1 MPNEKDAVIKKFLE
15 KPENFSDL
23 FNGSLFQGKQV
34 LKADMLGDL
43 PGESMI
49 SFSDKEGKKVS
60 ARRYRDIIRKASGRT
75 TYAVFAVEGQEKT
88 HYAMPVR
95 EMVYDALNY
104 AAQVKVISDRHRR
117 DKDYRDSSEFLSGL
131 LREDRLAPVIT
142 ICLYYGTG
150 EWEGPRELY
159 DLLDIPE
166 EYEDMKP
173 FMSNYKVNLVQ
184 PTDVDPENFR
194 TDLKLIFSLLAMS
207 SDGMGMRKYIQE
219 HSEEFSHIPY
229 ETYDCLRELLHVDKW
244 WKAESKKEKGEVDMC
259 RALEEIAEMAR
270 QEGKSEGKLKG
281 RIEGQENGEQI
292 MLIKFVTRK
301 LLKGKQEE
309 EIALELDEDRDTV
322 TRICRAAAKFA
333 PEYDSEAIYREM
345 KKL

>member
-1 MPNEKDAVIKKFLE
+1 
-15 KPENFSDL
+15 
-23 FNGSLFQGKQV
+23 
-34 LKADMLGDL
+34 
-43 PGESMI
+43 MI

-104 AAQVKVISDRHRR
+104 ATQVKEISDRHRR

-207 SDGMGMRKYIQE
+207 SDGMSMRKYIQE

-270 QEGKSEGKLKG
+270 QEG
-281 RIEGQENGEQI
+281 QENGEQM
-292 MLIKFVTRK
+292 MLIKFVTKK

>member
-1 MPNEKDAVIKKFLE
+1 
-15 KPENFSDL
+15 
-23 FNGSLFQGKQV
+23 
-34 LKADMLGDL
+34 
-43 PGESMI
+43 MI

-104 AAQVKVISDRHRR
+104 ATQVKEISDMHRR

-194 TDLKLIFSLLAMS
+194 TDLKLIFSLLAIS

-270 QEGKSEGKLKG
+270 QEG
-281 RIEGQENGEQI
+281 QENGEQM
-292 MLIKFVTRK
+292 MLIKFVTKK

>member
-1 MPNEKDAVIKKFLE
+1 MP
-15 KPENFSDL
+15 
-23 FNGSLFQGKQV
+23 
-34 LKADMLGDL
+34 
-43 PGESMI
+43 
-49 SFSDKEGKKVS
+49 
-60 ARRYRDIIRKASGRT
+60 
-75 TYAVFAVEGQEKT
+75 
-88 HYAMPVR
+88 
-95 EMVYDALNY
+95 
-104 AAQVKVISDRHRR
+104 QVKVISDRHRR

-150 EWEGPRELY
+150 EWEGPREV
-159 DLLDIPE
+159 DDILDIQVE
-166 EYEDMKP
+166 FDYMKP

-219 HSEEFSHIPY
+219 HSKSSVIFLMKHMIVSESF
-229 ETYDCLRELLHVDKW
+229 HVDKW
-244 WKAESKKEKGEVDMC
+244 WKAESKIEKGEVDMC

>member
-1 MPNEKDAVIKKFLE
+1 MSNEKDAVIKKFLE

-104 AAQVKVISDRHRR
+104 ATQVKEISDMHRR

-166 EYEDMKP
+166 EYEDLKP

-184 PTDVDPENFR
+184 ASDVDPENFR
-194 TDLKLIFSLLAMS
+194 TDLKLIFRLLSMA
-207 SDGMGMRKYIQE
+207 SDGKEMKRYIRE
-219 HSEEFSHIPY
+219 RSEEFSHISY

-244 WKAESKKEKGEVDMC
+244 WKINEDTNSGKGEVNMC
-259 RALEEIAEMAR
+259 KALEEIAEMAR
-270 QEGKSEGKLKG
+270 QEGVELGKKAGEKEGFEQGLLLAKQVIRLAK
-281 RIEGQENGEQI
+281 EGHS
-292 MLIKFVTRK
+292 V
-301 LLKGKQEE
+301 EE
-309 EIALELDEDRDTV
+309 MAEICGIPAEKIREITED
-322 TRICRAAAKFA
+322 
-333 PEYDSEAIYREM
+333 
-345 KKL
+345 

>member
-1 MPNEKDAVIKKFLE
+1 M
-15 KPENFSDL
+15 
-23 FNGSLFQGKQV
+23 
-34 LKADMLGDL
+34 
-43 PGESMI
+43 
-49 SFSDKEGKKVS
+49 
-60 ARRYRDIIRKASGRT
+60 
-75 TYAVFAVEGQEKT
+75 
-88 HYAMPVR
+88 
-95 EMVYDALNY
+95 
-104 AAQVKVISDRHRR
+104 
-117 DKDYRDSSEFLSGL
+117 

-244 WKAESKKEKGEVDMC
+244 WKAESKIEKGEVDMC

-270 QEGKSEGKLKG
+270 QEGKTEG
-281 RIEGQENGEQI
+281 RENGEQI

-301 LLKGKQEE
+301 LLNGKQEE

>member
-1 MPNEKDAVIKKFLE
+1 MAGEKDLAVMRFLE

-104 AAQVKVISDRHRR
+104 ATQVKEISDRHRK

-159 DLLDIPE
+159 DLLEIPE

-173 FMSNYKVNLVQ
+173 FMTNYKVNLVQ
-184 PTDVDPENFR
+184 ASNVAPDNFR
-194 TDLKLIFSLLAMS
+194 TDLRHVFSLLGMAA
-207 SDGMGMRKYIQE
+207 DGAGMKRYIQE
-219 HSEEFSHIPY
+219 RPEEFRHISY
-229 ETYDCLRELLHVDKW
+229 ETFDCLRELLHVDKW
-244 WKAESKKEKGEVDMC
+244 WKTDGFERKGEVDMC
-259 RALEEIAEMAR
+259 KALEEIAEMAKD
-270 QEGKSEGKLKG
+270 EGKAEGVRVGIKALAEICEKLGVPFEQTVEMVTEKFGMSSEDA
-281 RIEGQENGEQI
+281 RES
-292 MLIKFVTRK
+292 V
-301 LLKGKQEE
+301 
-309 EIALELDEDRDTV
+309 ELYW
-322 TRICRAAAKFA
+322 K
-333 PEYDSEAIYREM
+333 
-345 KKL
+345 